1 MGRRRKRRTPS
12 RGRRTRG
19 HHKDS
24 GLVVLDEPSPAPCA
38 VISNRRT
45 DHFGISP
52 QPSTTSHLEYGV
64 STVFPCG
71 RRRRSIRTPT
81 LPHGSTWPATVA
93 QSSAR
98 VADDEVSMGV
108 LLCGSLPS
116 VSRAGVTP
124 HGKTAEA
131 PYSRL
136 GSRRPSGWGIHPKGS
151 QSSGILIRPLTTDTH
166 SIGHSPLLSICRNLP
181 PKRLE
186 AALNWTVQGPTL

>member
-1 MGRRRKRRTPS
+1 MGRLSVQFSSSDS
-12 RGRRTRG
+12 R
-19 HHKDS
+19 
-24 GLVVLDEPSPAPCA
+24 
-38 VISNRRT
+38 NRRT

-71 RRRRSIRTPT
+71 RRPRSIRTPT
-81 LPHGSTWPATVA
+81 LPHGTIWPAIVSHSPA
-93 QSSAR
+93 S
-98 VADDEVSMGV
+98 VEDDAVSLEV
-108 LLCGSLPS
+108 LLCGRPPS
-116 VSRAGVTP
+116 VSCALVTP

-136 GSRRPSGWGIHPKGS
+136 GSRRPSGWGIHPMGS
-151 QSSGILIRPLTTDTH
+151 QSSRILIRPLTTDTH

-186 AALNWTVQGPTL
+186 AALNWTVQGPIV

>member
-1 MGRRRKRRTPS
+1 
-12 RGRRTRG
+12 
-19 HHKDS
+19 
-24 GLVVLDEPSPAPCA
+24 
-38 VISNRRT
+38 
-45 DHFGISP
+45 
-52 QPSTTSHLEYGV
+52 
-64 STVFPCG
+64 
-71 RRRRSIRTPT
+71 
-81 LPHGSTWPATVA
+81 
-93 QSSAR
+93 
-98 VADDEVSMGV
+98 MGV

-136 GSRRPSGWGIHPKGS
+136 GSRRPSGWGIHPMAS